1 MGQSGQ
7 RAFVMRSDLSKYIIV
22 SSKKIPLRFI
32 IRDILFT
39 VAAWGF
45 WFYICWDVLV
55 MLEVGLLRELDINSD
70 AKMDW
75 KLFFSQLEI
84 SYTFSGLVITTL
96 LGWAIANTILVTR
109 MIKRRGKDVSPLSL
123 EEQTSSYNC
132 SAEEVRTW
140 RKRRILTVSIDNVGN
155 VQSVK

>member
-1 MGQSGQ
+1 M
-7 RAFVMRSDLSKYIIV
+7 MRSDLSKYIIV
-22 SSKKIPLRFI
+22 SSKKLPLRFI

-55 MLEVGLLRELDINSD
+55 MLEVGLLRELDLNSD

-75 KLFFSQLEI
+75 KLFFSQLGI
-84 SYTFSGLVITTL
+84 SYTFSGLVITIL

-109 MIKRRGKDVSPLSL
+109 MIKRRGKHVSPLSL

-140 RKRRILTVSIDNVGN
+140 RKRRILTVSIDNAGN